1 MRSLVSKFDSVK
13 SNKKVPSIFCTS
25 CRLSHSLQ
33 SYLEGF
39 CEFLRSA
46 DVDRNPTALA
56 LTPALQL
63 LNGSLL
69 FTFLEGCC
77 WPGTGNRAVEHIE
90 WKRGGSV
97 EEVLRKCWECVA
109 VYFDGFC
116 IFVFLL
122 VNSNSFSLQTPRHH
136 DLWMW
141 FGQVYG
147 KRGLLC
153 CSH

>member
-13 SNKKVPSIFCTS
+13 WKEKVPSIFCTS

-97 EEVLRKCWECVA
+97 EEVLGVCGGVFWRILHIC
-109 VYFDGFC
+109 
-116 IFVFLL
+116 VFLL
-122 VNSNSFSLQTPRHH
+122 VNSNSFSLQTPHHH
-136 DLWMW
+136 DLRMW

-153 CSH
+153 FSH